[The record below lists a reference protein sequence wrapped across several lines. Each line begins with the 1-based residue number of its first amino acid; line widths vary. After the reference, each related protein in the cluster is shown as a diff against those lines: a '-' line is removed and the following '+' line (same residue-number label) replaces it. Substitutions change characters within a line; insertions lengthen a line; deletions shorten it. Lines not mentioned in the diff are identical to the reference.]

1 MVIESTGMVEPTGSK
16 HSVFGIKDDNKVTRR
31 TTLKP
36 VKRRRQKKN
45 RLPSALARSRK
56 RHAPF
61 LEIWLCQKRT
71 STIRNSVC
79 VKELE
84 NTSLACGSNSD
95 LVSLENPTPSPAA
108 DPDLL
113 NEQAILHEFLHTI
126 DSDDSSGVLMI
137 GWYCNFP
144 TPLLM

>member
-1 MVIESTGMVEPTGSK
+1 MASPEEDQHDS
-16 HSVFGIKDDNKVTRR
+16 D
-31 TTLKP
+31 
-36 VKRRRQKKN
+36 
-45 RLPSALARSRK
+45 
-56 RHAPF
+56 
-61 LEIWLCQKRT
+61 
-71 STIRNSVC
+71 NSVC

-84 NTSLACGSNSD
+84 NTSLACGSDSD
-95 LVSLENPTPSPAA
+95 LVSSENPTPSPAA

-126 DSDDSSGVLMI
+126 DSDDSSGELMI